1 MIALN
6 TRPLIQRKTLCKR
19 CAEGRRCAEGLNQE
33 RLAQVVN
40 ALVIG
45 KGALKGERCDKAH
58 ETLLIRHR
66 L

>member
-6 TRPLIQRKTLCKR
+6 TRPLIQRKTNTVQKV
-19 CAEGRRCAEGLNQE
+19 RRRFDGS
-33 RLAQVVN
+33 RIVN
-40 ALVIG
+40 VLVIG